1 MTEQIS
7 PAVLEGLKDFQ
18 RRTVEHAF
26 HRLYTGDD
34 STQRFLVA
42 DEVGTG
48 KTLVAQGVLAKAIGS
63 VQGQRDVE

>member
-26 HRLYTGDD
+26 HRLYTADD

-42 DEVGTG
+42 DEAGRG
-48 KTLVAQGVLAKAIGS
+48 DPGGGGGVNDTASG
-63 VQGQRDVE
+63 